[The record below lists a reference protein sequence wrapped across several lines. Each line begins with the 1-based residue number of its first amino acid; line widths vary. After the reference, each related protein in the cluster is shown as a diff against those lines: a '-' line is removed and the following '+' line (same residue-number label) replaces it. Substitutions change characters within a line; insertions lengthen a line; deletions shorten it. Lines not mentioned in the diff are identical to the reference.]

1 MNLDEIWN
9 LTCCHS
15 GCFIVEDQDCSRREY
30 AQVIIQSHVQSIFCT
45 VHSVCCWKGS
55 KLFYCMCKYVCVVV
69 AWLSESPGNWEPGE
83 TWIPEYMQTRD
94 QNCVLVLI
102 RDRNGSSSSKKELC
116 WSRCKIVAYGEEICH
131 VVKEEK
137 HQFKPF
143 SSMSSSLCSQY
154 HLVYKA
160 LSFRGAVKKGT

>member
-1 MNLDEIWN
+1 M
-9 LTCCHS
+9 S
-15 GCFIVEDQDCSRREY
+15 KAFSVQFIVCAVEREVNY
-30 AQVIIQSHVQSIFCT
+30 FTACANIF
-45 VHSVCCWKGS
+45 V
-55 KLFYCMCKYVCVVV
+55 LL
-69 AWLSESPGNWEPGE
+69 WLGFLNHLVTESQEK
-83 TWIPEYMQTRD
+83 PEYMQTRD

-116 WSRCKIVAYGEEICH
+116 WSRCKIVAYGEEICR